1 VSESEVLAAA
11 EARARALAAGDADA
25 LRELQHPDLRWTTH
39 RGEVLD
45 RDRYI
50 AGNPSGELVWYPSG
64 SRTRPSRSSA
74 DTAVLTAIVVDDVSR
89 AGDRSTFRLRLTQ
102 TWVRDENGWR
112 CVSGHA
118 SKPPS

>member
-25 LRELQHPDLRWTTH
+25 LRELHHPDLRWTTH

-50 AGNPSGELVWYPSG
+50 AGNTSGELVWHAQRLEDASVAVTG
-64 SRTRPSRSSA
+64 
-74 DTAVLTAIVVDDVSR
+74 DTAVLTASVVDDVSR
-89 AGDRSTFRLRLTQ
+89 AGDRSTFRLHLTQ

-112 CVSGHA
+112 VLAAHA
-118 SKPPS
+118 SKSPG